1 MVGNRFSH
9 RANLP
14 GILSTDSPS
23 SQLVIGF
30 DAGGTK
36 TVGLLADESGDILRE
51 ARSGGANL
59 VVHGELAVEKSLY
72 EVLDM
77 LDPPQSV
84 AATCLGIAGAN
95 REQDRE
101 ILVGVLRRLGLRRG
115 VRIVNDAYIALVAGA
130 PERSGIV
137 IISGT
142 GSIAYGV
149 DPSGKTARAGGWGYL
164 LGDEGSAF
172 WIGHAAVRLGIR
184 AADGR
189 GPATALYKTI
199 CESLELDEPAKLVE
213 WFYDQELARERVAK
227 LARLVE
233 EAAEAHDEAAEDL
246 LDQAARH
253 LARAGQAV
261 ARQLQF
267 PGTFPVVLSGGAFR
281 ACPSLYDR
289 LESYLNLPDGRVVRL
304 EVEPAVGAVQ
314 LALDALEP
322 EAE

>member
-1 MVGNRFSH
+1 M
-9 RANLP
+9 
-14 GILSTDSPS
+14 
-23 SQLVIGF
+23 
-30 DAGGTK
+30 
-36 TVGLLADESGDILRE
+36 
-51 ARSGGANL
+51 
-59 VVHGELAVEKSLY
+59 VHGELAVEKSLY

-77 LDPPQSV
+77 LDPPGPV

-95 REQDRE
+95 RDQDRE
-101 ILVGVLRRLGLRRG
+101 ILVGLLRRLGLRHG

-189 GPATALYKTI
+189 GPATALYETI
-199 CESLELDEPAKLVE
+199 CESLELEEPAKLVE

-233 EAAEAHDEAAEDL
+233 EAAMAHDEAAEDL
-246 LDQAARH
+246 LEQAAQH

-261 ARQLQF
+261 ARQLEF
-267 PGTFPVVLSGGAFR
+267 PGSFPVVLSGGAFR

-289 LESYLNLPDGRVVRL
+289 LESYLNLPAGRVVRL

-314 LALDALEP
+314 LALDALTP
-322 EAE
+322 ETE